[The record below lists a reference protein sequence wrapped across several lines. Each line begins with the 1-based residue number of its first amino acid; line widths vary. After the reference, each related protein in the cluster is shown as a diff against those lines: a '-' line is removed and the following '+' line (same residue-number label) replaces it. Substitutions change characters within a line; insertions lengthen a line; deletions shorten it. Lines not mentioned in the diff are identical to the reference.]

1 MPHYF
6 SRLVATRRLD
16 LELQLTRE
24 TPQAWLLGESEHGE
38 ALLHIEG
45 HEPLTAFIVAQP
57 RLWNREA
64 RSQGMTR
71 EIRLHDKQPQQD
83 PPGETSCRYGFCEIT
98 HGVRVVRSASLGSI
112 RLAEADSTLS

>member
-64 RSQGMTR
+64 VLGGTALLVDADDD
-71 EIRLHDKQPQQD
+71 EGPEVVAAVDA
-83 PPGETSCRYGFCEIT
+83 
-98 HGVRVVRSASLGSI
+98 VVRRLLGPVAVSAPALIGLRELVATI
-112 RLAEADSTLS
+112 GVMLALR